1 MAEHVYLLTLFL
13 PLATAL
19 LIFGM
24 KYYASVQQAKARLAS
39 DEAYRQVA
47 EQAAAAQAETAAT
60 LAAMNATLGDVKE
73 RLGVVEKILKEVE

>member
-19 LIFGM
+19 IIFGM
-24 KYYASVQQAKARLAS
+24 KYYAAIQQAKARLAS

-60 LAAMNATLGDVKE
+60 LAAMNATLGDVKA
-73 RLGVVEKILKEVE
+73 RLAVVEKILKEVE

>member
-60 LAAMNATLGDVKE
+60 LAAMNATLGEVKA
-73 RLGVVEKILKEVE
+73 RLAVVEKILKEVE

>member
-60 LAAMNATLGDVKE
+60 LAAMNATLGDVKA
-73 RLGVVEKILKEVE
+73 RLAVVEKILKEVE

>member
-24 KYYASVQQAKARLAS
+24 KYYAAVQQAKARLAS

-47 EQAAAAQAETAAT
+47 EQAAAAQAEMAAT
-60 LAAMNATLGDVKE
+60 LAAMNATLGDVKA
-73 RLGVVEKILKEVE
+73 RLAVVEKILREVE

>member
-13 PLATAL
+13 PLGTVL

-24 KYYASVQQAKARLAS
+24 KYYAAVQQARARLAS

-60 LAAMNATLGDVKE
+60 LAVMNATLADVKA
-73 RLGVVEKILKEVE
+73 RLAVVEKILREVE

>member
-13 PLATAL
+13 PLGTVL

-24 KYYASVQQAKARLAS
+24 KYYAAVQQAKARLAS

-47 EQAAAAQAETAAT
+47 EQAAAAQAFTAAT
-60 LAAMNATLGDVKE
+60 LAAMNAMLGDVKA
-73 RLGVVEKILKEVE
+73 RLAVVEKILREVE

>member
-24 KYYASVQQAKARLAS
+24 KYYAAVQQARARLAS

-47 EQAAAAQAETAAT
+47 EQAAAAQAEMAAT
-60 LAAMNATLGDVKE
+60 LAAMNATLGDVKA
-73 RLGVVEKILKEVE
+73 RLAVVEKILREVE

>member
-24 KYYASVQQAKARLAS
+24 KYYAAVQQARARLAS

-47 EQAAAAQAETAAT
+47 EQAAAAQAEMAAT
-60 LAAMNATLGDVKE
+60 LAAMNAALGDVKA
-73 RLGVVEKILKEVE
+73 RLVVVEKILREVE

>member
-19 LIFGM
+19 IIFGM
-24 KYYASVQQAKARLAS
+24 KYYAAIQQAKARLAS

-60 LAAMNATLGDVKE
+60 LAAMNATLGDVKA
-73 RLGVVEKILKEVE
+73 RLAVVEKILREVE

>member
-24 KYYASVQQAKARLAS
+24 KYYAAVQQAKARLAS

-60 LAAMNATLGDVKE
+60 LAAMNATLGDVKA
-73 RLGVVEKILKEVE
+73 RLAVVEKILREVE

>member
-13 PLATAL
+13 PLGTVL

-24 KYYASVQQAKARLAS
+24 KYYAAVQQAKARLAG

-60 LAAMNATLGDVKE
+60 LAAMNATLGDVKA
-73 RLGVVEKILKEVE
+73 RLAVVEKILREVE

>member
-13 PLATAL
+13 PLGTVL

-24 KYYASVQQAKARLAS
+24 KYYAAVQQAKARLAS

-60 LAAMNATLGDVKE
+60 LAAMSTMLADVKT
-73 RLGVVEKILKEVE
+73 RLATVEKILREVE

>member
-24 KYYASVQQAKARLAS
+24 KYYAAVQQAKARLAS

-47 EQAAAAQAETAAT
+47 EQAEAAQAETAAT
-60 LAAMNATLGDVKE
+60 LAAMGAMLADVKA
-73 RLGVVEKILKEVE
+73 RLATVEKILREVE

>member
-19 LIFGM
+19 IIFGM

-39 DEAYRQVA
+39 DEAYRLVA

-60 LAAMNATLGDVKE
+60 LAAMNATLGEVKA
-73 RLGVVEKILKEVE
+73 RLAVVEKILKEVE

>member
-73 RLGVVEKILKEVE
+73 RLAVVEKILKEVE